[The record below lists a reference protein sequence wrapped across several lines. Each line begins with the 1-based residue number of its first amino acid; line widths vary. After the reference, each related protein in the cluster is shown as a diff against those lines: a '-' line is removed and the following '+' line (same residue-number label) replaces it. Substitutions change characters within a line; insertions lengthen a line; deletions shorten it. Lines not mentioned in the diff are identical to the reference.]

1 MMARNEWILEKRSKS
16 WYIGLKL
23 FNGMLDTYTAYFCDS
38 DLCAAIPSLLTLPNR
53 AKVRVKVTRTARP
66 HAVKMN
72 VSRGLYGP
80 TSGNVF
86 SYKLGVNLYPLSIA
100 TKWLNK
106 ICNLIASNQSR
117 DIWVSFRKVK

>member
-1 MMARNEWILEKRSKS
+1 MARNEWILEKRSKS

-72 VSRGLYGP
+72 VSRGSYGE
-80 TSGNVF
+80 TSRRVF
-86 SYKLGVNLYPLSIA
+86 PYKLGFNLEPLSSA
-100 TKWLNK
+100 MQWLNK
-106 ICNLIASNQSR
+106 ICGLTQNHQSR
-117 DIWVSFRKVK
+117 DILGII